1 MYPAVN
7 AIVVIVRMNWIFI
20 ITLKPKTPPIIVNP
34 PASKNPKIFDRS
46 GPIFPTLVKTVS
58 EANVARDTKTVSQP
72 TKIKYDKKPGNRF
85 PLTPNA
91 ARESVIVGALAR
103 LPARDEIATNEKL
116 PIVPI
121 TAAAVACQK
130 EIPNPRKNDP

>member
-1 MYPAVN
+1 
-7 AIVVIVRMNWIFI
+7 
-20 ITLKPKTPPIIVNP
+20 
-34 PASKNPKIFDRS
+34 
-46 GPIFPTLVKTVS
+46 VKTVS

-91 ARESVIVGALAR
+91 AREIVIVGAFAR

-116 PIVPI
+116 PIEPI
-121 TAAAVACQK
+121 TAAVVACQK
-130 EIPNPRKNDP
+130 EIPKPRKKDPYESARNETFAAAHGQNKERALPPLSD